1 MECKPFN
8 ISVLLVAP
16 GAVKSNI
23 SNNQASRFSL
33 PSDSLYKSFLHN
45 IIERLHLS
53 QTSNAM
59 PSKAFAKEVVT
70 KALRRNPPSYMTL
83 GGNSSLFS
91 FVKYLP
97 RTWVFWLLWRRF
109 SKKNWTGPCTP
120 RFHSS
125 NFPRPLF
132 SVGHLQRER
141 ATPCSGFHIQTSL
154 VEVTM
159 ASDPTRVKQYTTP
172 LHTHYLT
179 SSIYVSTFRV
189 LLGSSFFV
197 FRTERLHRL
206 RGTPS
211 PSRPRAAPRYIWKR
225 MSLDV
230 TCPK

>member
-1 MECKPFN
+1 MSEVLSMECKPFN

-109 SKKNWTGPCTP
+109 SKKN
-120 RFHSS
+120 
-125 NFPRPLF
+125 
-132 SVGHLQRER
+132 
-141 ATPCSGFHIQTSL
+141 
-154 VEVTM
+154 
-159 ASDPTRVKQYTTP
+159 
-172 LHTHYLT
+172 
-179 SSIYVSTFRV
+179 
-189 LLGSSFFV
+189 
-197 FRTERLHRL
+197 
-206 RGTPS
+206 
-211 PSRPRAAPRYIWKR
+211 
-225 MSLDV
+225 
-230 TCPK
+230 